1 LVFGL
6 EPPIPPE
13 QFQVIVDQDAEEGP
27 RETVLEAVRTDE
39 EWHVSL
45 RRFAGSVVRVRLVH
59 RRGEALA
66 LRNPRVLGA
75 VHRLPALLDSHAR
88 PPKHPINTIL
98 YVVDAL
104 RADRLS
110 AYGYPYPTSP
120 NLDRLAS
127 RGSLFLSAYA
137 TGPSTTASV
146 PSLLSSRYPWEL
158 GGHLQGGAD
167 APPTLAELFR
177 AGGYRTGAFQAN
189 FSLPAI
195 LFGRGFDRYDVL
207 LEKTPAGPRKVNA
220 ATLHARVLEWV
231 QGLGGQPFFLYVQS
245 LDVHNPYDPPPDFRG
260 RIGRPPHPSPLASMT
275 QSWVTPRPRGCASSS
290 RS

>member
-1 LVFGL
+1 MDRSPWVLLVLVVGAMSGCGRGAAAPSITELSTPGRCTPAGDGSSDRISAPAGRITCHLAVPAEGELVFGL
-6 EPPIPPE
+6 EPPTPPE

-66 LRNPRVLGA
+66 LRHPRVLGA

-88 PPKHPINTIL
+88 SPKHPINVVL

-137 TGPSTTASV
+137 TGPSTISSV

-158 GGHLQGGAD
+158 GGHLPGWRRRAAD
-167 APPTLAELFR
+167 PRRAVPSRWVSDGRVSGELLAPRDPLR
-177 AGGYRTGAFQAN
+177 
-189 FSLPAI
+189 P
-195 LFGRGFDRYDVL
+195 
-207 LEKTPAGPRKVNA
+207 
-220 ATLHARVLEWV
+220 
-231 QGLGGQPFFLYVQS
+231 GL
-245 LDVHNPYDPPPDFRG
+245 
-260 RIGRPPHPSPLASMT
+260 
-275 QSWVTPRPRGCASSS
+275 
-290 RS
+290 RSI